1 MMADTNMKK
10 ELDDLRKKQSDI
22 KKRIKQIA
30 AAQQDAKRLETWRTI
45 TELKA
50 SINKLINDSGLS
62 SRYTIK
68 KIASMPDE
76 YIYQHPTDK
85 SKKAYDKNEEW
96 VKEYIK
102 NGGSISN
109 LIEQANKTR
118 LSLWKRA
125 TKRKSAKRQ
134 NNDNNA
140 DGTSSLSTKAQ
151 QGIV

>member
-1 MMADTNMKK
+1 
-10 ELDDLRKKQSDI
+10 
-22 KKRIKQIA
+22 
-30 AAQQDAKRLETWRTI
+30 
-45 TELKA
+45 
-50 SINKLINDSGLS
+50 
-62 SRYTIK
+62 
-68 KIASMPDE
+68 MPDE

-118 LSLWKRA
+118 LSMWKRT
-125 TKRKSAKRQ
+125 TKRKSAKKEKT
-134 NNDNNA
+134 DKNA

>member
-1 MMADTNMKK
+1 MADTDMKQ

-76 YIYQHPTDK
+76 YVYQHPTDK
-85 SKKAYDKNEEW
+85 SKKAYDKNTKW

-118 LSLWKRA
+118 LSMWKRT
-125 TKRKSAKRQ
+125 TKRKSSKKEKT
-134 NNDNNA
+134 DKNA

>member
-1 MMADTNMKK
+1 MADTNMKQ

-85 SKKAYDKNEEW
+85 SKKAYDKNAKW

-118 LSLWKRA
+118 LSMWKRT
-125 TKRKSAKRQ
+125 TKRKSSKKEKT
-134 NNDNNA
+134 DKNA

>member
-1 MMADTNMKK
+1 MADTNMKQ

-22 KKRIKQIA
+22 KKRIKQLS
-30 AAQQDAKRLETWRTI
+30 AAQQDAKGLETWRTI

-50 SINKLINDSGLS
+50 SINTLIKDSGLS

-118 LSLWKRA
+118 LSMWKRT
-125 TKRKSAKRQ
+125 TKRKSAKKEKT
-134 NNDNNA
+134 DKNA

>member
-1 MMADTNMKK
+1 MADTNMKQ

-22 KKRIKQIA
+22 KKRIKQLS
-30 AAQQDAKRLETWRTI
+30 AAQQDAKGLETWRTI

-50 SINKLINDSGLS
+50 SINTLIKDSGLS

-76 YIYQHPTDK
+76 YVYHHPSDK
-85 SKKAYDKNEEW
+85 SKKAYDKNAKW

-118 LSLWKRA
+118 LSMWKRT
-125 TKRKSAKRQ
+125 TKRKSSKKEKT
-134 NNDNNA
+134 DKNA